1 MRTFQTEDGYKFFEQ
16 PDGKLTDT
24 EDPDNADLTYNN
36 LDELKAAVTVI
47 ELPQAPSNE

>member
-1 MRTFQTEDGYKFFEQ
+1 MRTFQTEDGYKLFEQ

-36 LDELKAAVTVI
+36 LDELKAAVAVT
-47 ELPQAPSNE
+47 ELPPTPPNE